1 MYSKYKENGNLQIQ
15 NSKEVISLFMSLGL
29 DIFTLTDVDGNIY
42 LVDGEFKNQH
52 LFNGKSTIFSWN
64 NESSRVCVC
73 TRVVWFDGHNHD
85 KGLFIQGNDRFTLYA
100 NKVDD
105 LKYVLD
111 ETTKKI
117 NKYVFGEYNKE
128 IEKQLAVLD

>member
-1 MYSKYKENGNLQIQ
+1 MYSKFKENGNLQIRD
-15 NSKEVISLFMSLGL
+15 SKEVISLFMSLGL
-29 DIFTLTDVDGNIY
+29 NIFTLDIDGNVY
-42 LVDGEFKNQH
+42 LVDGVFKNQH

-64 NESSRVCVC
+64 IESSRICVYN
-73 TRVVWFDGHNHD
+73 RVVWFDDHDHN
-85 KGLFIQGNDRFTLYA
+85 KGLYIHGNNKVTLYI

-111 ETTKKI
+111 ETAKKI
-117 NKYVFGEYNKE
+117 NKRVFGEYNKE